1 LGGVPETTKRNITL
15 NLNGT
20 DHPVQVD
27 APDRLID
34 VLREQLGSKS
44 VKEGCSTGDCGICA
58 VLVDGRLANSC
69 LMLAAQC
76 DGRRVTTL
84 EGLLEDPTMKRMQ
97 GSFIANNAAQCG
109 FCTPAMLMAS
119 WDLARHS
126 TEPSD
131 EEIKTAIS
139 GILCRCTGYYQIIDS
154 VREGCKREGK

>member
-1 LGGVPETTKRNITL
+1 MTKRTITL
-15 NLNGT
+15 LVNGKEQS
-20 DHPVQVD
+20 VQVD

-34 VLREQLGSKS
+34 VLRDQLSLKS
-44 VKEGCSTGDCGICA
+44 VKEGCSTGDCGIRA
-58 VLVDGRLANSC
+58 VMVYGKLVNSC

-97 GSFIANNAAQCG
+97 RSFVANNAAQCG

-126 TEPSD
+126 PEPSAD
-131 EEIKTAIS
+131 EIKVAIS

-154 VREGCKREGK
+154 VREGCKGEAP

>member
-1 LGGVPETTKRNITL
+1 MTKRTIAL
-15 NLNGT
+15 LVNGT
-20 DHPVQVD
+20 EHTAQVD
-27 APDRLID
+27 AVDRLID
-34 VLREQLGSKS
+34 VLRDQLNLKS

-58 VLVDGRLANSC
+58 VLVDGKLVNSC

-126 TEPSD
+126 AEPSAD
-131 EEIKTAIS
+131 EIRVAIS

-154 VREGCKREGK
+154 VREGCKREGR

>member
-1 LGGVPETTKRNITL
+1 MAKRTITL
-15 NLNGT
+15 TVNGT
-20 DHPVQVD
+20 EHPLQVD
-27 APDRLID
+27 ATERLID
-34 VLREQLGSKS
+34 VLRDHLNQKS

-58 VLVDGRLANSC
+58 VLVDGRLVNSC

-84 EGLLEDPTMKRMQ
+84 EGLADDPTMKRMQ

-109 FCTPAMLMAS
+109 FCTPAMLVAS

-126 TEPSD
+126 PNPSD
-131 EEIKTAIS
+131 EEIKVAIS

-154 VREGCKREGK
+154 VREGCRRKER